1 LKNYGEKNK
10 RVFHEIGLKEI
21 YKKRKVKGLNAKDF
35 QREHENISIK
45 RRLHLFLF
53 KMKEQRLKM

>member
-10 RVFHEIGLKEI
+10 RVFHEIYLKEI
-21 YKKRKVKGLNAKDF
+21 YKKRNIKGLNTKDF

-45 RRLHLFLF
+45 RRLHLFLIQ
-53 KMKEQRLKM
+53 MKEQRLPM